1 VLELLGMMVTIVIGI
16 GIAVGV
22 AAVAGLVG
30 RATRSEA

>member
-1 VLELLGMMVTIVIGI
+1 MMITIVIGI
-16 GIAVGV
+16 GVAVGV